1 MVEQVRKELLKDSAP
16 KTRRSFLTGVKR
28 KMSYAMKGLP
38 YVRMKNKELSSK
50 DYGMR
55 IPGYGDLRY
64 ETLLWLILTG
74 TNAIFLSILFP
85 CFFDKSFGSN
95 FSTLMAYLAV
105 CYILDFVTK
114 TVQRMVSTQNPVQFR
129 LSGMV
134 DDLMC
139 VFFTVMIPTTHTL
152 LTHIAAVTVRDV
164 SIAAGADLFRLYF
177 WPDNEHN
184 RKRVAN
190 LSQIINRYGLEVW
203 FYMFKTPWIR
213 GFISYVCVEKFIQ
226 PDTGF
231 DLMRVLTFPMKV
243 IAYELVNDFFY
254 YWMHRYL
261 HENQWLYEKVHKLH
275 HESKCPTAINSST
288 MTITETLITF
298 VLTDWVTPL
307 ILAPYI
313 PFTMTEYGIF
323 STWICSIEVYGH
335 SGHIL
340 DCDEP
345 SVWRMGLSSL
355 LQTLGVQLEAKDH
368 ELHHWNNDFNYCKRT
383 QLWDKLFGTFD
394 WHNSQKAANVSLEE
408 KKPEEERKE
417 LDKPKVAKKK
427 ESAL

>member
-1 MVEQVRKELLKDSAP
+1 
-16 KTRRSFLTGVKR
+16 
-28 KMSYAMKGLP
+28 
-38 YVRMKNKELSSK
+38 
-50 DYGMR
+50 
-55 IPGYGDLRY
+55 
-64 ETLLWLILTG
+64 
-74 TNAIFLSILFP
+74 
-85 CFFDKSFGSN
+85 
-95 FSTLMAYLAV
+95 
-105 CYILDFVTK
+105 
-114 TVQRMVSTQNPVQFR
+114 MVSTQNPVQFR

-134 DDLMC
+134 DDIMS

-164 SIAAGADLFRLYF
+164 SIAAGADLLRLYF

-190 LSQIINRYGLEVW
+190 LSQIMNRYGLEVW

-408 KKPEEERKE
+408 MKPAEERKE
-417 LDKPKVAKKK
+417 LDKPKIGKKK